1 MKEERNIVLNLILT
15 IITCGIYG
23 LVWFVQITDDAR
35 EYSGDTEMQSGALA
49 LVLTIITCGLYGFY
63 WDYKMAKMLQDAQ
76 SKNNLPAN
84 DNTIMYVILHLV
96 RLEIVNYCLMQN
108 DLNSITRVK
117 SSGSAN

>member
-35 EYSGDTEMQSGALA
+35 EYSGDTEIQSGVLA

-108 DLNSITRVK
+108 DLNTITRVK

>member
-35 EYSGDTEMQSGALA
+35 EYSGDTEMQSGVLA

-76 SKNNLPAN
+76 TKNNLPAN

-96 RLEIVNYCLMQN
+96 GLEIVNYCLMQSE
-108 DLNSITRVK
+108 LNSITRAK
-117 SSGSAN
+117 SSGSIN